1 MSFSSAYKFNSFTI
15 CSHALMK
22 NLTLKRPVGE
32 CPLESLTYKAFRTV
46 GLRNPVASQED

>member
-1 MSFSSAYKFNSFTI
+1 MSFSSAHKFNSFTI

-22 NLTLKRPVGE
+22 NLTPKRPVE
-32 CPLESLTYKAFRTV
+32 KCPLDPLTYKAFRAV